1 MTIELPASFNVDLAV
16 QDVVRMRN
24 GQVRQQIINNYS
36 EYIYNCCKTMQ
47 GVQQFME
54 MCQAAEPDLDAQL
67 LHEFNHAINLLTDWR
82 N

>member
-1 MTIELPASFNVDLAV
+1 VTIELPASFNVDLAV

-54 MCQAAEPDLDAQL
+54 MCQEAEPDLETQL

>member
-1 MTIELPASFNVDLAV
+1 MTIDLPDNFNVDLAV

-24 GQVRQQIINNYS
+24 ARVRQQIINNYS

-54 MCQAAEPDLDAQL
+54 MCQEAEPDLDPQL
-67 LHEFNHAINLLTDWR
+67 LHEFNHAINLLTD
-82 N
+82 

>member
-1 MTIELPASFNVDLAV
+1 MTIQLPDKFNVDLAV

-24 GQVRQQIINNYS
+24 RQVRKQIIFNYS
-36 EYIYNCCKTMQ
+36 QYIYNCCKTLE

-67 LHEFNHAINLLTDWR
+67 LHEFNHAINLLTD
-82 N
+82 

>member
-16 QDVVRMRN
+16 QDVVRLRN

-36 EYIYNCCKTMQ
+36 EYIYNCCQTMQ

-54 MCQAAEPDLDAQL
+54 MCQAAEPDLDGQL
-67 LHEFNHAINLLTDWR
+67 LHEFNHAISLLTT
-82 N
+82 

>member
-1 MTIELPASFNVDLAV
+1 VTIELPASFNVDLAV

-36 EYIYNCCKTMQ
+36 EYIYNCCQTMQ

-54 MCQAAEPDLDAQL
+54 MCQAAEPGLDAQL
-67 LHEFNHAINLLTDWR
+67 LHEFNHAISLLTT
-82 N
+82 